1 MKANLDF
8 QFYKS
13 EKVDYN
19 KEVHKKYDL
28 VDSETLNKMLL
39 NVIKSQLWKNHVK
52 IFITAWE
59 IDENVSSFLFMLKF
73 LIMLGT
79 IKWSII

>member
-28 VDSETLNKMLL
+28 VDSETLNNMFL
-39 NVIKSQLWKNHVK
+39 NVIKSQLWRLGAK
-52 IFITAWE
+52 TLTRTRD
-59 IDENVSSFLFMLKF
+59 IDEYVNPSLFM
-73 LIMLGT
+73 
-79 IKWSII
+79 